1 MAALPSAANPET
13 TMLCNHRIAW
23 PTKIQLM
30 SASNKFT
37 FGQDAVVND
46 GVWRDYARAGDC
58 ERIVL
63 EFTDEAQQSV
73 WQDVCDA
80 PSQFNTS
87 DVFKIKLFRCVT
99 NELII
104 KVKSGFAHARRG
116 FVIPKA
122 VMRYVVPF
130 HDFVPDRLTV
140 MEAVSTFPLD
150 APLTA
155 PELGDPKF
163 LSAWFRFT
171 CDANIAML
179 SQDTPYSATDWKLE
193 NLGFV
198 RCGPPTVGTLLG
210 FAHNQRV
217 WHHGRPV
224 IVLGSSVDRPESHLV
239 VQFGDI
245 YKSVDAADLESHS
258 HLYDGPYRF
267 CLIDPDQVAPTDVLG
282 NVATFP
288 LDAGRFSG
296 VQGGLALIQTTWA
309 SIYTL
314 CQPFLG
320 ATLNNVNY
328 EVRRQLVRDF
338 VLGPSA
344 HDVVAAV
351 DSMMSKGDVIN
362 DHHGR
367 VRALLRAFSELL
379 GYPPLDLDTTLAV
392 AKDGLLRLWEDC
404 GKILDWF
411 WNDYHTIQK

>member
-1 MAALPSAANPET
+1 MEPALPSAMEVTSQGIQPAT
-13 TMLCNHRIAW
+13 TMLCNHHIAW
-23 PTKIQLM
+23 PTKIKLL
-30 SASNKFT
+30 SSTTWREFT
-37 FGQDAVVND
+37 FGQDAVAND
-46 GVWRDYARAGDC
+46 GVWRDYTQADDC

-63 EFTDEAQQSV
+63 EFTDEDQQTV
-73 WQDVCDA
+73 WQDICGA
-80 PSQFNTS
+80 PSQF
-87 DVFKIKLFRCVT
+87 DDIRLFRCVT
-99 NELII
+99 NELIV
-104 KVKSGFAHARRG
+104 KVKSGPADARRD
-116 FVIPKA
+116 FVIPEA

-224 IVLGSSVDRPESHLV
+224 IVPGSSVDRPESHLV

-267 CLIDPDQVAPTDVLG
+267 CLIDPDQVAPADADG

-288 LDAGRFSG
+288 LDARYHTN
-296 VQGGLALIQTTWA
+296 VQGGLALLQTTWA
-309 SIYTL
+309 SIYAL
-314 CQPFLG
+314 CIPFISDLPPFSWE
-320 ATLNNVNY
+320 ARFQYVKTT
-328 EVRRQLVRDF
+328 Q
-338 VLGPSA
+338 LGPTA
-344 HDVVAAV
+344 HDVIAAV
-351 DSMMSKGDVIN
+351 DTHMSQYIQDGPVAVHYGN
-362 DHHGR
+362 
-367 VRALLRAFSELL
+367 VLALLKAFSELL
-379 GYPPLDLDTTLAV
+379 GYRPLDLDATLSV
-392 AKDGLLRLWEDC
+392 AKDGLLELWQ
-404 GKILDWF
+404 
-411 WNDYHTIQK
+411 NVHTTLA